1 MKTGV
6 SCRVNETD
14 CEVLNYRFPREEKLK
29 GRDEIRKV
37 FSERKGVSCPGARL
51 LSLRNGLPYNR
62 IAFTFS
68 RKFGNAV
75 KRNRSRRLS
84 REAYRFLRRE
94 LRQGYDMVLLVYP
107 EGNSAS
113 LMPRPAGPGRKESGP
128 GREVLHKRMDQMREL
143 FSRAGLL
150 KFS

>member
-1 MKTGV
+1 MKAGT
-6 SCRVNETD
+6 SFRVNETA
-14 CEVLNYRFPREEKLK
+14 CEAKSYRFPREERLK

-51 LSLRNGLPYNR
+51 LSLRNSLPYNR

-68 RKFGNAV
+68 RKFGTAV
-75 KRNRSRRLS
+75 ERNRSRRLS
-84 REAYRFLRRE
+84 REAYRFLRKE

-107 EGNSAS
+107 GS
-113 LMPRPAGPGRKESGP
+113 GRD
-128 GREVLHKRMDQMREL
+128 VLLNRMEQLREL

-150 KFS
+150 KSS